1 MLLGGTSLMI
11 GSIISG
17 TLSCYI
23 SNDGWSRIYYG
34 FSEYGWLWYILQW
47 PVIFIYQVSGYKFI
61 HFFN

>member
-1 MLLGGTSLMI
+1 MI

-23 SNDGWSRIYYG
+23 SIDGWSRIYYG